1 MDVAADWTAATH
13 GPPLDL
19 GTSTCGGKGCFP
31 RILEP
36 PDSWFKWI
44 VAGDIYIYVGL
55 VAIFNTKRLEVFPR
69 PNELNGI
76 E

>member
-1 MDVAADWTAATH
+1 M
-13 GPPLDL
+13 
-19 GTSTCGGKGCFP
+19 
-31 RILEP
+31 EP
-36 PDSWFKWI
+36 PDTWFKWI
-44 VAGDIYIYVGL
+44 VAGDIYIYILHIYIYTVGL